1 MIVFSATI
9 PSWLKKSVSRYMS
22 KENFAFINLID
33 QSQKKTAINIE
44 HFSVK
49 INEKVQ
55 LDRLI
60 LSLFEEH
67 ATTLEQSQMIIFC
80 QTKAEC
86 DRLIQS
92 NQINSYPSAVLH
104 GDLSQNRRE
113 QVLKVED
120 SSRRFSAELF
130 FSFSQNF
137 RQGSIRF
144 LITTDISAR
153 GLDIPQVDL
162 IVLTSPPQVS
172 LSSCWPREKKNFE
185 RLSFSFRRTGNLTFI
200 DLDELGEL
208 DEKESRFVFTII
220 NNSNNWSLF
229 KQKLFVRSL
238 NWNLFSIE
246 NLLKSFLEHRIQT
259 DRFEVAS
266 WIFQNQLTVFFPVFI
281 DIKQE

>member
-172 LSSCWPREKKNFE
+172 LSSC
-185 RLSFSFRRTGNLTFI
+185 
-200 DLDELGEL
+200 
-208 DEKESRFVFTII
+208 
-220 NNSNNWSLF
+220 
-229 KQKLFVRSL
+229 
-238 NWNLFSIE
+238 
-246 NLLKSFLEHRIQT
+246 
-259 DRFEVAS
+259 
-266 WIFQNQLTVFFPVFI
+266 
-281 DIKQE
+281 